1 MASTFERNLFNKHQL
16 FQKKQFVRKSQIF
29 DKIQV
34 EKTSSNV
41 LDFF

>member
-1 MASTFERNLFNKHQL
+1 MASTFERNLFNKHQQ

-29 DKIQV
+29 DNIQV

-41 LDFF
+41 LDFL